1 MLPVGLVTLANCALV
16 DAGRLV
22 VLFVVVTVVF
32 QKKTVV
38 QRRFYLCVIIESIRW
53 GEAGW

>member
-32 QKKTVV
+32 QK
-38 QRRFYLCVIIESIRW
+38 QRLYRGGFICV
-53 GEAGW
+53 